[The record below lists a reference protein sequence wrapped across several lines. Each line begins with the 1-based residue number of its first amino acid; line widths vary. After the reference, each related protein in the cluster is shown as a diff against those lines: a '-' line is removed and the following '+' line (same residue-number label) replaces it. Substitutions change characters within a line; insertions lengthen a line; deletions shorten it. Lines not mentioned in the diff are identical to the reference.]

1 MAILQVYQADLLVKN
16 FAKATELALHATKQT
31 SCSIGHSMAA
41 LVIMERHLWL
51 NLSGKKKRSGL
62 FVVTVNSIVSRY
74 QAA

>member
-51 NLSGKKKRSGL
+51 NLSAIWEEEKIW
-62 FVVTVNSIVSRY
+62 SICCHG
-74 QAA
+74 